1 MSTLT
6 ISQALAQADLL
17 VDRPAIDAAVA
28 TIADAIARDYAGEVP
43 VYLTIMHGALPF
55 SGQLALELGARGQDL
70 QFDYLHATRYRGETT
85 GGELVWKHRP
95 ATALFGR
102 RVILVDDI
110 LDEGYTLQGV
120 CQWCLEQGATDV
132 RVAVLTVK
140 RHDRCVP
147 GVTADYVGVEVADRY
162 VFGFGMDVN
171 EQLRGIPAIYAMKQ
185 YPAVF
190 RSQTCELPSA
200 PCCAHRR

>member
-1 MSTLT
+1 MSNLTLE
-6 ISQALAQADLL
+6 QAVAQADLL
-17 VDRPAIDAAVA
+17 VDRPTLDAAIGR
-28 TIADAIARDYAGEVP
+28 IADAIAADYRGEVP

-70 QFDYLHATRYRGETT
+70 QFDYLHATRYRGAAV

-102 RVILVDDI
+102 RVLLVDDI

-120 CQWCLEQGATDV
+120 RQWCLEQGATDV
-132 RVAVLTVK
+132 RIAALTIK
-140 RHDRCVP
+140 QHDRCVD
-147 GVTADYVGVEVADRY
+147 GVRADYAGVQVPDRY

-171 EQLRGIPAIYAMKQ
+171 ELYRGAPAIYAMKD
-185 YPAVF
+185 
-190 RSQTCELPSA
+190 
-200 PCCAHRR
+200 